1 MPASKQSQ
9 HRHKFYLPINGKT
22 YWADYYIEG
31 DMVTVEA
38 VTEDATVLEKTT
50 EIGASAVFTAHML
63 LRELVR
69 SGRVQEPG
77 C

>member
-9 HRHKFYLPINGKT
+9 YRHTFSLHINGKM

-31 DMVTVEA
+31 DMVTVE
-38 VTEDATVLEKTT
+38 VVNEDATVLEKTT
-50 EIGASAVFTAHML
+50 EIGASAAFTAQML

-69 SGRVQEPG
+69 SGRL
-77 C
+77 